1 MRTGCDST
9 VQWEMRARASA
20 QSSCACAKMA
30 LMPESSCVWAGK
42 NSDSSENYP
51 RSKQYS
57 EATHLQRLTP
67 RCVRVRLQAHH
78 KVIEVHV
85 ALFHSGPCE
94 DSKPLV
100 EDTQE
105 GLHGN
110 VDIVLTEHGQRSSYT
125 IEGRLLLCRQVQVGL
140 GRAVADGFRAD
151 DEGSEQAGPACTL
164 GKRRHELRGVN

>member
-1 MRTGCDST
+1 
-9 VQWEMRARASA
+9 
-20 QSSCACAKMA
+20 MA
-30 LMPESSCVWAGK
+30 LMPESNCVWAGK

-51 RSKQYS
+51 RNKQYS

-78 KVIEVHV
+78 EVIEVHV
-85 ALFHSGPCE
+85 ALRHSGPCE

-105 GLHGN
+105 GLKGN
-110 VDIVLTEHGQRSSYT
+110 VDIRLTEHGQRGSYT

-151 DEGSEQAGPACTL
+151 DEGSEQAGPARTL
-164 GKRRHELRGVN
+164 GKRRHELRSVD